1 MAQLNADGQVK
12 EQYADG
18 KNLSTRAG
26 LHAKYSTNPMG
37 LTN

>member
-12 EQYADG
+12 EQYADR

-26 LHAKYSTNPMG
+26 LHAKYSTNPMA
-37 LTN
+37 